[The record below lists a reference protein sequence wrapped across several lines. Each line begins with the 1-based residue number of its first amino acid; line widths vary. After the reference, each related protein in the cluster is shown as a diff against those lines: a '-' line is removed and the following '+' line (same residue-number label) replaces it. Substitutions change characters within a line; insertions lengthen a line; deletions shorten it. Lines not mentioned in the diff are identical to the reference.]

1 MRKNGHHST
10 VGVVNRR
17 TDYHKGCSTVVAA
30 VEEAVVV
37 AAEVVVEIDAVGIGG
52 GIGCSST
59 GHCYSN
65 TGEEE
70 EEEEAAAAVVEGYFA
85 GDVAAVGYSFGHKDS
100 DDKDLVHPPS
110 LPLQVGLR
118 VHQVVSH
125 LTCFRIAAAGL
136 LVL

>member
-37 AAEVVVEIDAVGIGG
+37 VAEVVVEIDAVGIGG

-70 EEEEAAAAVVEGYFA
+70 EAAAVGEGYFA
-85 GDVAAVGYSFGHKDS
+85 GEVAAV
-100 DDKDLVHPPS
+100 V
-110 LPLQVGLR
+110 
-118 VHQVVSH
+118 
-125 LTCFRIAAAGL
+125 
-136 LVL
+136 

>member
-1 MRKNGHHST
+1 MRTNGHHST

-37 AAEVVVEIDAVGIGG
+37 VVEIDAVGIGG

-70 EEEEAAAAVVEGYFA
+70 EEEAVVEGYFA